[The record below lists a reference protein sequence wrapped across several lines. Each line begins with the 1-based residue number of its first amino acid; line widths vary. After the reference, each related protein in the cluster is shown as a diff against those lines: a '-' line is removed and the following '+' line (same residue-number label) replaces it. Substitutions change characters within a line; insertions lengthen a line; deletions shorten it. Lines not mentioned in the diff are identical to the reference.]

1 MKSLSRMRLLA
12 TPWTSAYQAPPSMGF
27 SRQEYWSRLPFPSP
41 WKWIRSGNKDFG
53 FTYVFKAMT
62 FQEEQYWGKRKKK
75 ESREIF
81 GQIPQMGGK
90 RERTVN
96 MIGDSGK

>member
-1 MKSLSRMRLLA
+1 
-12 TPWTSAYQAPPSMGF
+12 MGF
-27 SRQEYWSRLPFPSP
+27 ARQEYWSGLSFPSP
-41 WKWIRSGNKDFG
+41 RKWIRSGNKDFG

-62 FQEEQYWGKRKKK
+62 FQEEEYWGKKK

-81 GQIPQMGGK
+81 GQIPRVGGK
-90 RERTVN
+90 RERMVN